1 MGFTDDEDRCCIL
14 GIGGAG
20 GMVAGKLAK
29 KGYLKNSYVLD
40 VDDSLFQA
48 GSFLNYVKIGNII
61 FPLDPKERLKMT
73 VSEEMIR
80 DCLLKS
86 RAEVDLLLDKLS
98 DYFIILTGLAGRTS
112 SILLPYILE
121 QVKEKNKTVLVLIWS
136 PLYFEGELR
145 KRRFSDA
152 LNKVVS
158 MADYIFIQNNHS
170 IATRN
175 REASLSTLYEIQDG
189 MIIWQIESMQK
200 YLR

>member
-1 MGFTDDEDRCCIL
+1 MRFTDDEDRCCIL

-40 VDDSLFQA
+40 VDDSLFKA
-48 GSFLNYVKIGNII
+48 GSFFNYMKIGNIT
-61 FPLDPKERLKMT
+61 FPSDPEERLKMA

-80 DCLLKS
+80 DCLLNS
-86 RAEVDLLLDKLS
+86 RAAINRLLEKPP
-98 DYFIILTGLAGRTS
+98 DYFLIVAGLAGKTS
-112 SILLPYILE
+112 SILLPHILE
-121 QVKEKNKTVLVLIWS
+121 QVKEKNKTVLVLTWS

-145 KRRFSDA
+145 KRRFSDS

-158 MADYIFIQNNHS
+158 MADYIFIQNNQS

-175 REASLSTLYEIQDG
+175 REASLSTLYEILDE

-200 YLR
+200 YRL